1 MVVRDVVIIG
11 AGPSG
16 LATAIAARRAGL
28 SYVVLEKGV
37 LVNSLFHF
45 PTNMVY
51 FTTPELLEIGG
62 FPFVT
67 PYAKPTRVEAL
78 NYYRRVVDAC
88 QLEIQLGE
96 KVTRVFEDVDAR
108 GGDPVL
114 AVETLS
120 ERGVG
125 RRHHGRTAV
134 LATGAFDKP
143 NLLGVPGE
151 ELPHVSHYYLESH
164 PYYRQRVAVVGGQNS
179 AAEAALEL
187 YRAGAHVTLV
197 HRRAQLGGSIKY
209 WVRPDIENRIKEGAV
224 GVRFEARV
232 VEIRPASVV
241 IERLGQREELMAD
254 AVLLLTGYHS
264 DTELF
269 ERAGVRYDPSTYAP
283 CFDPDTYE
291 TNVAGLYVVGAAVTG
306 RQSGR
311 IFIENGRFHGEQVIR
326 VIERRLHGGGKLE
339 ARSKKQEVARD

>member
-1 MVVRDVVIIG
+1 MVVRDVVVIG

-28 SYVVLEKGV
+28 SYVVLEKGA

-96 KVTRVFEDVDAR
+96 EVTRVSDDVDP
-108 GGDPVL
+108 GGGRVL
-114 AVETLS
+114 AVETRS
-120 ERGVG
+120 GRGI
-125 RRHHGRTAV
+125 RRVQHGRTAV
-134 LATGAFDKP
+134 LATGAFDRP

-151 ELPHVSHYYLESH
+151 DLPHVSHYYLEAH
-164 PYYRQRVAVVGGQNS
+164 PYYRQRVVVVGGQNS
-179 AAEAALEL
+179 AVEAALEL
-187 YRAGAHVTLV
+187 YRGGAEVTLV

-209 WVRPDIENRIKEGAV
+209 WVRPDIENRLREGAI
-224 GVRFEARV
+224 GVRFEASV

-241 IERLGQREELMAD
+241 IERLGQREELSAD

-264 DTELF
+264 DTGLF
-269 ERAGVRYDPSTYAP
+269 ERAGVQYDPATFAP
-283 CFDPDTYE
+283 RFDPDTYE
-291 TNVAGLYVVGAAVTG
+291 TNVPGLYVVGAAVTG

-311 IFIENGRFHGEQVIR
+311 IFIENGRFHGEQVIK
-326 VIERRLHGGGKLE
+326 VIERRLHE
-339 ARSKKQEVARD
+339 AGVGAART